1 MKSYKR
7 STFVLATVL
16 TATLGLM
23 GCRNSMPHSATWPA
37 TGDTIPTH
45 PKPPEGGYYTNW
57 DPFAASLEVTP
68 LEAVNPVNTQ
78 HILIATV
85 KDKEGKPLPNRR
97 IEWIIAEGSVG
108 NIVEVDES
116 GFRASRGYK
125 LTNGFAV
132 SHTNN
137 YSHVLT
143 RGNDDPSDDVTLE
156 EGQTWCVIT
165 SPIEGDTHIIA
176 YCPGIYDWSK
186 HKVFAVKHW
195 YDVDWEWPPPATNL
209 VGTPHQLVTKVFK
222 HSDGSPLVGYDVI
235 YKLAGGPAGHIDP
248 GGGTASVKTDAA
260 GLATVTLNQDAPV
273 EGTND
278 IQIDIF
284 RPENVPCCK
293 PGAHIATGHTTKT
306 WVAPQIAI
314 TKRAPARALV
324 HQNFNYD
331 LVVTNPGKAEATSV
345 TVTDNLPAGIEY
357 VASNP
362 GASVSGQSL
371 SWSVGTLAA
380 GGSASIN
387 ITVKGRQPGTYHNCA
402 DVTAA
407 GGLSDNACADTVIV
421 APQLALELQCQAE
434 VILCDPIPYRVIVR
448 NTGDGT
454 ANNVKVSI
462 QLPSGLMTADKR
474 TTLTFDAGSL
484 EAGQS
489 KDASFQVRASN
500 PADYAITATA
510 TADHGLTADA
520 HCSTRV
526 VLPVL
531 TVAKSGPALRFLGR
545 PATYEIR
552 VSNEGNAPA
561 RDTVLVDNVPA
572 GMQFVQ
578 ASDGGR
584 MSGSQVTWNLG
595 TMAPGASKTV
605 TVDFKA
611 TQIGSMQDT
620 ATARAYC
627 AEASASATL
636 KVEGIPGILLEV
648 VDLSDPIEVG
658 AQETYEITIINQGSS
673 NGTNINVTCTLPAEE
688 EYVSATG
695 PTNVTAQGK
704 TVTFAPLGTLAPKA
718 SVKYRVTVKG
728 TGANDVRFK
737 TTVTSDQ
744 AIEPIEE
751 TESTHIY

>member
-1 MKSYKR
+1 MKPLYR
-7 STFVLATVL
+7 SSIVLAVVFA
-16 TATLGLM
+16 ATLGLM

-37 TGDTIPTH
+37 TGDQIPTH

-57 DPFAASLEVTP
+57 DPFAATLEVTP

-85 KDKEGKPLPNRR
+85 KDKDGKPLPNRR

-125 LTNGFAV
+125 MTNSFAV

-137 YSHVLT
+137 YAHVLT
-143 RGNDDPSDDVTLE
+143 RGNDDPSDDVTLT

-165 SPIEGDTHIIA
+165 SPVEGDTHIIA
-176 YCPGIYDWSK
+176 YCPAIYDWSK

-195 YDVDWEWPPPATNL
+195 YDVDWDWPPPATNL
-209 VGTPHQLVTKVFK
+209 VGTPHQLVTKVYK

-235 YKLAGGPAGHIDP
+235 YKLATGPAGHIEP
-248 GGGTASVKTDAA
+248 LTVKTDGQ
-260 GLATVTLNQDAPV
+260 GLATATLNQDTPA
-273 EGTND
+273 EGVND

-293 PGAHIATGHTTKT
+293 PGAHIATGQTTKT
-306 WVAPQIAI
+306 WVAPKIAI
-314 TKRAPARALV
+314 TKRAPARVLAY
-324 HQNFNYD
+324 QNFNYD
-331 LVVTNPGKAEATSV
+331 IVVSNPGRAEATSV
-345 TVTDNLPAGIEY
+345 AVTDNLPAGIDY
-357 VASNP
+357 VSSNP

-371 SWSVGTLAA
+371 SWSLGTLAA
-380 GGSASIN
+380 GASASISV
-387 ITVKGRQPGTYHNCA
+387 TVKGTQPGTYHNCA

-407 GGLSDNACADTVIV
+407 GGLSANACADTVIV
-421 APQLALELQCQAE
+421 APKLALELQCQAE
-434 VILCDPIPYRVIVR
+434 VLLCDPIPYRVIVR
-448 NTGDGT
+448 NPGDG
-454 ANNVKVSI
+454 AAHNVKVSI
-462 QLPSGLMTADKR
+462 QLPSGLMTSDKR
-474 TTLTFDAGSL
+474 TALTFDAGTL

-489 KDASFQVRASN
+489 KDASFQVRAGSA
-500 PADYAITATA
+500 ADYAINANA
-510 TADHGLTADA
+510 TADNGLTAEA

-526 VLPVL
+526 VMPVL
-531 TVAKSGPALRFLGR
+531 TVAKSGPAMRFLGR
-545 PATYEIR
+545 PATYEIK

-561 RDTVLVDNVPA
+561 RDTVLVDTVA
-572 GMQFVQ
+572 SGMQFVS

-584 MSGSQVTWNLG
+584 MSGSQLTWNLG
-595 TMAPGASKTV
+595 TLAPGASKTV
-605 TVDFKA
+605 TADFKM
-611 TQIGSMQDT
+611 TQIGSMQNT

-627 AEASASATL
+627 AEASANATV

-658 AQETYEITIINQGSS
+658 ASTVYEISINNQGSS
-673 NGTNINVTCTLPAEE
+673 NGTNINVTCTLPPEE
-688 EYVSATG
+688 EFVSATG
-695 PTNVTAQGK
+695 PTNGTNQGK

-718 SVKYRVTVKG
+718 TVKYRVTVKG

-744 AIEPIEE
+744 AQTPIEE